1 MKIYAITTRDHQFEM
16 WRATLRAGD
25 QLARLDERSLEKV
38 LGLISPHT
46 IVLIDMVGCKE
57 AFVRAATEHS
67 EIVASLYIAALG
79 NIPNIREC
87 LELLA
92 LGIKGYGHNMM
103 APEIFS
109 EMLDRLER
117 GQMWFDPLILEDI
130 ARLALHTNDQPQ
142 KLQTLDMLTPREQE
156 VAYEVAQGRSN
167 KEIAAKLGLSAE
179 TVKLH
184 VHHIYEKLGI
194 DSRIALAL
202 KLKV

>member
-16 WRATLRAGD
+16 WRAALRNGD
-25 QLARLDERSLEKV
+25 ELARLDAQSLDKV

-46 IVLIDMVGCKE
+46 IVLIDMVGSKE
-57 AFVRAATEHS
+57 ALIRSMREHAQNA
-67 EIVASLYIAALG
+67 ASLYIAALG
-79 NIPNIREC
+79 NIPNIGEC
-87 LELLA
+87 LELLT

-103 APEIFS
+103 APELFS

-130 ARLALHTNDQPQ
+130 ARLALHSSDQPQ
-142 KLQTLDMLTPREQE
+142 KLETLEMLTPREQE

-194 DSRIALAL
+194 ESRIALAL